1 MKEKEREDREER
13 LVVLVAEGLKRSLR
27 ESAWRRRMNVSE
39 LVRAILEAF
48 VAADSEA
55 GK

>member
-1 MKEKEREDREER
+1 MRDREER
-13 LVVLVAEGLKRSLR
+13 LVVIVAEGLKRGLR
-27 ESAWRRRMNVSE
+27 ESAWRRRMSVSE

-48 VAADSEA
+48 VAADSEPDSEP